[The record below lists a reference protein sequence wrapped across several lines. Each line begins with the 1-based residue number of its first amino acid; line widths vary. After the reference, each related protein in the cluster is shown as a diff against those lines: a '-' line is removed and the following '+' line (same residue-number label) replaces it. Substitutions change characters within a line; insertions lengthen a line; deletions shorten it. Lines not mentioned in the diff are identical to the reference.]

1 MRKTWRR
8 WSAAARNGAT
18 VATDVLVL
26 LRVAPGGP
34 VPSAQLQVLFSSA
47 DVCRRDHRCAGTGV

>member
-26 LRVAPGGP
+26 LVGRAWRTGP
-34 VPSAQLQVLFSSA
+34 VAQLLVSARQQTSA
-47 DVCRRDHRCAGTGV
+47 DAITDAGTVV